1 MSSWCV
7 FVSIKWLEILSQK
20 EKYHFQISLVVTHQL
35 QQFHLCFHLR
45 ISEKEDSFQMGKYS
59 IPYLDPMGMNISQ
72 IIFANISYLS
82 NIASINPIRGKSH
95 TFRTGIPQK
104 KQVCFGFLWFLW
116 WNISQQWPYS
126 AAFLSK
132 EKTYP
137 IVVCH
142 TSVDDCNRNFDHHWV
157 MQLFALS
164 GHKWH
169 RSVSSLICCLHLI
182 YSFFANASLS
192 KLNNFGGFSSNHI
205 PETKQIPHG
214 FQHYLSYQKKH
225 LPTPIPS
232 IYPIYWPIYL
242 SM

>member
-1 MSSWCV
+1 MFSIGRDQSASALNGCSSSWLMCSFHPPDYMSSWCV

-104 KQVCFGFLWFLW
+104 KQVCFGFL
-116 WNISQQWPYS
+116 
-126 AAFLSK
+126 
-132 EKTYP
+132 
-137 IVVCH
+137 
-142 TSVDDCNRNFDHHWV
+142 
-157 MQLFALS
+157 
-164 GHKWH
+164 
-169 RSVSSLICCLHLI
+169 
-182 YSFFANASLS
+182 
-192 KLNNFGGFSSNHI
+192 
-205 PETKQIPHG
+205 
-214 FQHYLSYQKKH
+214 
-225 LPTPIPS
+225 
-232 IYPIYWPIYL
+232 
-242 SM
+242 